1 MAQAKLDREEH
12 PLYIRNYRVATAALR
27 HLPISLNAVFDY

>member
-12 PLYIRNYRVATAALR
+12 PLYIRNYRVA
-27 HLPISLNAVFDY
+27 ISSSAVFDC